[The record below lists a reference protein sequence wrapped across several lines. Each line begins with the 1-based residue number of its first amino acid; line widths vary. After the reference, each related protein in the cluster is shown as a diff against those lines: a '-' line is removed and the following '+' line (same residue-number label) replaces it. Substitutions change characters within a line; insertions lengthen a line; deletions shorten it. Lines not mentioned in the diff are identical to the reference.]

1 MTTSIFKEYFKI
13 YTEKQEEYG
22 ENTVVLY
29 QNGSFHEIYQ
39 RDETYKDSE
48 KIGNAKKIA
57 EILNNMKY
65 SGKSIGQSYINFAGF
80 TSSAL
85 DKYLQILLSNN
96 YTVVVVSEIEKS
108 CNVKGNLKRDITAI
122 YSPTLQPIEYNT
134 DYNLLGLSITNSC
147 IYISCINNNTNE
159 IELTECKSLNF
170 DELNRILAGYNPKE
184 IVLLNKNSA
193 YLAKTPLPKKI

>member
-1 MTTSIFKEYFKI
+1 
-13 YTEKQEEYG
+13 
-22 ENTVVLY
+22 
-29 QNGSFHEIYQ
+29 
-39 RDETYKDSE
+39 
-48 KIGNAKKIA
+48 
-57 EILNNMKY
+57 MKY

-159 IELTECKSLNF
+159 IEVTE
-170 DELNRILAGYNPKE
+170 KE
-184 IVLLNKNSA
+184 IENVSDIQNLLYRYFA
-193 YLAKTPLPKKI
+193 TKIRII